1 MDYSSKLTQLLQ
13 QLEVETGIT
22 FTVADSTLD
31 EAETLAKVRD
41 FLSFYQTRDNRN
53 LFLSRFFLGQ
63 LSPEEILRGKQRF
76 HIEESTLRVL
86 FLLDCKQPYDPAVI
100 SVLSNL
106 NASGADMIVELDSL
120 HIAVIR
126 QLKHSLSDQ
135 ALRKAALGLVDTL
148 EAETMVSFAVAYDS
162 CCEAFSQLPVSYQNC
177 HAALRIGNIFY
188 SSERVFGYRELGLG
202 KLLYYVPREVCYHYL
217 EDNFGSLDY
226 RDLDDETLHIIHT
239 FFDSGLSIAET
250 ARKLYMHRNTL
261 VYRLDKIQKLTGL
274 DIRRFEDAVTCKIGL
289 MLGIFLYRDQESRP
303 APDPMSTT

>member
-86 FLLDCKQPYDPAVI
+86 FLLECKQPYDPAVI

-126 QLKHSLSDQ
+126 QLKHALSDQ
-135 ALRKAALGLVDTL
+135 ALRKDALGLVDTL

-202 KLLYYVPREVCYHYL
+202 KLLYSVTTIWKITSAPWITGTWTTRRCTSFIPFLTAASASPRPPE
-217 EDNFGSLDY
+217 N
-226 RDLDDETLHIIHT
+226 
-239 FFDSGLSIAET
+239 SI
-250 ARKLYMHRNTL
+250 
-261 VYRLDKIQKLTGL
+261 
-274 DIRRFEDAVTCKIGL
+274 CIG
-289 MLGIFLYRDQESRP
+289 IPWYTVWTRSR
-303 APDPMSTT
+303 S

>member
-86 FLLDCKQPYDPAVI
+86 FLLECKQPYDPAVI

-126 QLKHSLSDQ
+126 CARVQYAGQNAYIYQRHLYFCPKFQRIFQKVSLFERNGRYHPLPYHS
-135 ALRKAALGLVDTL
+135 
-148 EAETMVSFAVAYDS
+148 
-162 CCEAFSQLPVSYQNC
+162 
-177 HAALRIGNIFY
+177 Y
-188 SSERVFGYRELGLG
+188 SILQPPAIHIMSHRMNRHLTTHHIH
-202 KLLYYVPREVCYHYL
+202 R
-217 EDNFGSLDY
+217 SLTY
-226 RDLDDETLHIIHT
+226 KT
-239 FFDSGLSIAET
+239 
-250 ARKLYMHRNTL
+250 
-261 VYRLDKIQKLTGL
+261 
-274 DIRRFEDAVTCKIGL
+274 
-289 MLGIFLYRDQESRP
+289 
-303 APDPMSTT
+303 ST

>member
-86 FLLDCKQPYDPAVI
+86 FLLECKQPYDPAVI

-148 EAETMVSFAVAYDS
+148 EAETMVSFAVRLRFLLRSVFTAS
-162 CCEAFSQLPVSYQNC
+162 CQLSELPC
-177 HAALRIGNIFY
+177 RPAHRKHFLLLRA
-188 SSERVFGYRELGLG
+188 GLRLSG
-202 KLLYYVPREVCYHYL
+202 TWARQASLLCPP
-217 EDNFGSLDY
+217 GSL
-226 RDLDDETLHIIHT
+226 LPL
-239 FFDSGLSIAET
+239 SG
-250 ARKLYMHRNTL
+250 R
-261 VYRLDKIQKLTGL
+261 
-274 DIRRFEDAVTCKIGL
+274 
-289 MLGIFLYRDQESRP
+289 
-303 APDPMSTT
+303 